1 MFLCQK
7 ISRLHLCLCPISSVS
22 FVQLLFLYLITP
34 GFPDGSADSIVN
46 NFLFFLYANTF
57 ISLCVFIILT
67 SVLGLSLLIILFQAE
82 YPKFQTFQS
91 YKNVRREAN
100 SEAQE
105 IIATI
110 AYKSHVFDIFMTNH
124 KHQSHMHGPLLNDS
138 VCRQS

>member
-91 YKNVRREAN
+91 YFPHQLFSYLA
-100 SEAQE
+100 SELVLSD
-105 IIATI
+105 T
-110 AYKSHVFDIFMTNH
+110 
-124 KHQSHMHGPLLNDS
+124 LS
-138 VCRQS
+138 VCEFLLVIQTMKGP